1 MPPGE
6 VLVKESSYEESI
18 RKDERQKVYEEI
30 IKFCEEQKSKL
41 MNFSIPIREMPISVL
56 NRVVAYCCSNETDEI
71 EC

>member
-1 MPPGE
+1 MPPEE
-6 VLVKESSYEESI
+6 VLAKELSYEKSI

-56 NRVVAYCCSNETDEI
+56 NTVIEYCCNNETD
-71 EC
+71 

>member
-1 MPPGE
+1 MLPE
-6 VLVKESSYEESI
+6 ELSYEESI

-56 NRVVAYCCSNETDEI
+56 NAVIKHCCDKETNI
-71 EC
+71 

>member
-6 VLVKESSYEESI
+6 VLVKESFYEESI

>member
-56 NRVVAYCCSNETDEI
+56 NRVIAYCCSNETDEI

>member
-1 MPPGE
+1 MPPEE

-30 IKFCEEQKSKL
+30 IKYCEEQKSRL
-41 MNFSIPIREMPISVL
+41 MNLSIPIRNMPISVL
-56 NRVVAYCCSNETDEI
+56 NKVIEYCCSNEI

>member
-18 RKDERQKVYEEI
+18 RKDERQKVYGEI

>member
-1 MPPGE
+1 MPPE
-6 VLVKESSYEESI
+6 ELAKELSYEDSI

-56 NRVVAYCCSNETDEI
+56 NTVIAYCCNNETDEI
-71 EC
+71 E

>member
-1 MPPGE
+1 MPPVE